1 MLDKILKTEKISW
14 KALKPYQP
22 KGLKKTTPERMGK
35 LKKSLKENGFASPFY
50 VWQRENS
57 GITVR

>member
-22 KGLKKTTPERMGK
+22 KGLKKTTPERMAK

-50 VWQRENS
+50 VWQRGKDL
-57 GITVR
+57 GITI

>member
-14 KALKPYQP
+14 KELKPYQP
-22 KGLKKTTPERMGK
+22 KGLKKTTPERMAK

-50 VWQRENS
+50 VWQRGKDL
-57 GITVR
+57 GITI